1 MKRYLPIVIGVLL
14 FLLIFRLWKISLADT
29 MAMLRA
35 ADWRLLLLALLS
47 LIVMVYLKGVRWSYL
62 LKMQGFS
69 YPVWDCFLIYMGTLY
84 LGNLTPGRAG
94 DFAKVFYLK
103 QDLKMSTGRGITSV
117 LVDRVFDL
125 YLLLVLGGLGILM
138 NPMPTDATS
147 LKMILAVKVFFVLL
161 VVVTLLAFNKKIG
174 RALMREAFQRL
185 MKQEHREKMDKLFE
199 DFHGGMESFYKPG
212 LLVPVFL
219 SLLSY
224 VIFFGGCYLIAQAIS
239 LPVNILYLSF
249 CISVVNIVSL
259 LTFLGMGTREA
270 ALIFLFGLISIG
282 KDQAM
287 AYSLLML
294 LIGVVL
300 FSLLGLV
307 CFSLK
312 PIQMEAFSGQKNV
325 ISETTTT
332 KIPRTKGRKK
342 ARKKR

>member
-14 FLLIFRLWKISLADT
+14 FALIFRLWKISLADT
-29 MAMLRA
+29 LAMLQA
-35 ADWRLLLLALLS
+35 ANWWLLLLALLAFV
-47 LIVMVYLKGVRWSYL
+47 LMVYLKGIRWSYL
-62 LKMQGFS
+62 LRMQGLS
-69 YPVWDCFLIYMGTLY
+69 YPVWDCFLIYMATLY

-103 QDLKMSTGRGITSV
+103 QDLKLSAGKGITSV

-138 NPMPTDATS
+138 NPMPTDPAS
-147 LKMILAVKVFFVLL
+147 LKMILAVKVFFVIL
-161 VVVTLLAFNKKIG
+161 VAVTLLAFNKKIG
-174 RALMREAFQRL
+174 GVLLKAAFQRL
-185 MKQEHREKMDKLFE
+185 MKQEHRDKMDELFE
-199 DFHGGMESFYKPG
+199 DFHKGMEAFYKPA
-212 LLVPVFL
+212 LLVPILL

-224 VIFFGGCYLIAQAIS
+224 VSFFGGCYGIAQAIN

-287 AYSLLML
+287 AYSLLLL
-294 LIGVVL
+294 LIGVIL
-300 FSLLGLV
+300 FSLLGLI
-307 CFSLK
+307 CFTFK
-312 PIQMEAFSGQKNV
+312 PIQLEGFSGKEKMASKPV
-325 ISETTTT
+325 P
-332 KIPRTKGRKK
+332 PRKSSPTGRKK
-342 ARKKR
+342 IKKKR